1 MTESDHTAQTHTGK
15 AAGFTQSTAFVVIV
29 GLWFAALFGGGCLLL
44 PPVLFDA
51 AFSGAPPFGPNT
63 RLVFVAAAAVMGL
76 LLGLFIASRVR
87 SDDEQA
93 PRSIDASA
101 EPARRTRTARAD
113 QAKPRK
119 TKTRAPLDIRAALGM
134 VRGVDDEDAD
144 EVAEEKDRPAPP
156 PQDADYELTDE
167 IGPPIDDP
175 YFASAWSDSGIREAA
190 NAADEIEDAAQ
201 DEPAPLPDRRPPV
214 SQDEWIADADD
225 GSEAAWPIE
234 QDAAQH
240 TPVPQ
245 PSRYNPFA
253 DFVSKKEPE
262 DAEPRRKEAPAAQ
275 PLPFAP
281 APQQLPPLDL
291 TQIELMMSRPS
302 APPPPPVWP
311 TPRSEEPE
319 LQELGVAE
327 LVERLARALQG
338 EAEAQAGHGIPPRTG
353 AHRHESALAPK
364 SVPDESDIDRALRV
378 ALDRLTRLDDVA

>member
-1 MTESDHTAQTHTGK
+1 MTESDHTAQTHAGK
-15 AAGFTQSTAFVVIV
+15 AAGFTHSTAFVVIV
-29 GLWFAALFGGGCLLL
+29 GLWFATLFGGGCLLL

-63 RLVFVAAAAVMGL
+63 RIVFVAAAAVMGL

-93 PRSIDASA
+93 PRSIEASA
-101 EPARRTRTARAD
+101 EPE
-113 QAKPRK
+113 RK
-119 TKTRAPLDIRAALGM
+119 TRKRKARAPLDIRAALGM
-134 VRGVDDEDAD
+134 VRGVEDEDEDAD
-144 EVAEEKDRPAPP
+144 EVAEEKERPAPP

-175 YFASAWSDSGIREAA
+175 YFASAWSDSGSHDTKSPVDKAQDNASDESVPLPGHNLQASNA
-190 NAADEIEDAAQ
+190 NAA
-201 DEPAPLPDRRPPV
+201 PDNG
-214 SQDEWIADADD
+214 SDD
-225 GSEAAWPIE
+225 AWPVE
-234 QDAAQH
+234 QETAQP

-253 DFVSKKEPE
+253 DFVSKEEPV

-275 PLPFAP
+275 PLSFAP
-281 APQQLPPLDL
+281 AAQALPPLDL
-291 TQIELMMSRPS
+291 TEIERMMSRPT

-311 TPRSEEPE
+311 APRAEEPE

-338 EAEAQAGHGIPPRTG
+338 EAEAQAAHGIPPRTG

-364 SVPDESDIDRALRV
+364 SVPDETDIDRALRV

>member
-1 MTESDHTAQTHTGK
+1 MTESDHTAQTHAGK
-15 AAGFTQSTAFVVIV
+15 GAGFTQSTAFVIIV

-51 AFSGAPPFGPNT
+51 AFSGEPPFGPNT
-63 RLVFVAAAAVMGL
+63 RIIFVAVAAGLGL

-93 PRSIDASA
+93 PRSIETSA
-101 EPARRTRTARAD
+101 EP
-113 QAKPRK
+113 RK
-119 TKTRAPLDIRAALGM
+119 TRKRKARAPLDVRAALGM
-134 VRGVDDEDAD
+134 LRGAEDEDAD
-144 EVAEEKDRPAPP
+144 KVAEEKERPAPP
-156 PQDADYELTDE
+156 PQDARYELTDE

-175 YFASAWSDSGIREAA
+175 YFASAWSDSGSHD
-190 NAADEIEDAAQ
+190 ADVPTDETEDAEQ
-201 DEPAPLPDRRPPV
+201 DESVPLPGHDPQV
-214 SQDEWIADADD
+214 FGADAAPDD
-225 GSEAAWPIE
+225 GSDDAWPVE
-234 QDAAQH
+234 QEIAQP

-253 DFVSKKEPE
+253 DFVSKEEPE

-275 PLPFAP
+275 PLSFAP
-281 APQQLPPLDL
+281 AAQAQPPLDL
-291 TQIELMMSRPS
+291 TQIERMMSRPT

-311 TPRSEEPE
+311 APRAEEPE

-338 EAEAQAGHGIPPRTG
+338 EAEAQAGTTPPRTG